1 MITDTL
7 EAENRMTKAT
17 WNVDRQTGEWQGATV
32 SQPTLDE
39 AVEQY
44 YNWGRQ
50 SDVLLAMLRADAL
63 EYIRDTY
70 ADEAA
75 ERYPELMV

>member
-1 MITDTL
+1 M
-7 EAENRMTKAT
+7 MTTAT
-17 WNVDRQTGEWQGATV
+17 WSIDRLTSEWQGAV
-32 SQPTLDE
+32 INKPTLDE

-44 YNWGRQ
+44 YSWSRKDGA
-50 SDVLLAMLRADAL
+50 LLAMLRADAL

-75 ERYPELMV
+75 ERYPELLV

>member
-1 MITDTL
+1 M
-7 EAENRMTKAT
+7 MTTAT
-17 WNVDRQTGEWQGATV
+17 WSIDRLTSEGQGTV
-32 SQPTLDE
+32 INKPTLDE

-70 ADEAA
+70 ADECG
-75 ERYPELMV
+75 ERYPELLV